1 MLIFTCDYNYI
12 AMKKDLINYEKMTQ
26 QYGSAEFDQML
37 FTLGIK
43 VSFSVTRLNLLDEKR
58 LKLIDMLQNELEAR
72 Q

>member
-1 MLIFTCDYNYI
+1 
-12 AMKKDLINYEKMTQ
+12 MKEGLINYEKMTEPF
-26 QYGSAEFDQML
+26 GSAEFDQML

-43 VSFSVTRLNLLDEKR
+43 VSFSVTRLDLLDEKR